1 MIGGTNFPNT
11 TASFQPMSASGHTQT
26 HVLLVEDDPS
36 VAMTIKDML
45 ESEGY
50 NVRHVDNGARARVAV
65 ADPSEPQPD
74 LIILDL
80 MLPDTDG
87 LVLCADL
94 KTRLSAPVIIC
105 SASPRK
111 RDAVLGLRLGADD
124 YIAKPFDVEEFLT
137 RVATVLRRAQPWG
150 ARPAPSAFG
159 SAPAAAPSAIQSN
172 GAATPSNETHAA
184 PDGTFQPATGGS
196 ASSSAGGAGSVAVGP
211 LSLEHARRRVAF
223 AGEELQ
229 LTPTEY
235 RLLATF
241 MARPDEVLS
250 RQELAQVVWGYE
262 DASIGRSIDVH
273 VHRLRTKLLASQE
286 QHGIP
291 GPSVVSVRGFGYK
304 LLEDVSCMA
313 A

>member
-1 MIGGTNFPNT
+1 MIAGSTSPTNAATP
-11 TASFQPMSASGHTQT
+11 ASHAAHAAQATNGHAQA
-26 HVLLVEDDPS
+26 HVLLVEDDPA
-36 VAMTIKDML
+36 VAMTIKDL
-45 ESEGY
+45 FESEGY
-50 NVRHVDNGARARVAV
+50 NVRHADTGARARAAV
-65 ADPSEPQPD
+65 ADTSEPPPD

-94 KTRLSAPVIIC
+94 KARVSAPVIIC

-137 RVATVLRRAQPWG
+137 RAAAVLRRSRAGGVG
-150 ARPAPSAFG
+150 ARVAAPAFAGLSAAAPAQ
-159 SAPAAAPSAIQSN
+159 SAHPAAAPHTLVVAEQAAQPSA
-172 GAATPSNETHAA
+172 GAAAIT
-184 PDGTFQPATGGS
+184 
-196 ASSSAGGAGSVAVGP
+196 VGP
-211 LSLEHARRRVAF
+211 LSLEHARRRVTF
-223 AGEELQ
+223 AGDELQ

-241 MARPDEVLS
+241 MGRLDEVLS

-273 VHRLRTKLLASQE
+273 VHRLRTKLQAAQE
-286 QHGIP
+286 RRGIP
-291 GPSVVSVRGFGYK
+291 GPTVVSVRGFGYK
-304 LLEDVSCMA
+304 LLEDVSSVA